1 MIARYPDRSRRC
13 RDRFDPPET
22 IRTAIGLV
30 GRRFESQWRT
40 AGIPGGIVP

>member
-1 MIARYPDRSRRC
+1 MIARYPDLRRRC

-30 GRRFESQWRT
+30 GSRLDSHCRT
-40 AGIPGGIVP
+40 GGIAV